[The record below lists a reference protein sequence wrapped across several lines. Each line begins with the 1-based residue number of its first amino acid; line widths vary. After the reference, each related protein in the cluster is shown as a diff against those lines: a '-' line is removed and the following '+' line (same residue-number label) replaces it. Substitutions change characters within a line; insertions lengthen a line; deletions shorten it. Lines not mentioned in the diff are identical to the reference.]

1 MLVKYI
7 GHDPLLLTEYNGKKY
22 AFHKNQPIEIDEKIF
37 KEIILSGH
45 ISSIDDVVVV
55 EEPKVVEK
63 PKETIIEKAKAIIKP
78 KDKRKK

>member
-22 AFHKNQPIEIDEKIF
+22 AFHKNQPVEIDEKIF

-45 ISSIDDVVVV
+45 ISSVDVVVV
-55 EEPKVVEK
+55 ETPKVVEK
-63 PKETIIEKAKAIIKP
+63 PKETLIEKARAIIKP
-78 KDKRKK
+78 KGKKRR

>member
-1 MLVKYI
+1 MLVQYV

-22 AFHKNQPIEIDEKIF
+22 AFHKNQPVEIDEKIF

-45 ISSIDDVVVV
+45 ISSIDVVVV
-55 EEPKVVEK
+55 ETPLVAEK

-78 KDKRKK
+78 KGKRRKS